1 MEPNINKIKKQKN
14 KLDKSNINYY
24 STNFKNTLNLPY
36 TQSIISLLKNFKKY
50 EQDKLSADSLNTPVL
65 NLNDCFLIQPNM
77 FQSGLRHNNINVEL
91 KMNPKTPLD
100 KLINYCFYIKQ
111 PTIFSNPNNKII
123 TLIKYQIGKDVV
135 RDSRN
140 INGKL
145 YDQEYYASQNKNN
158 YEIADLFYQ
167 NIIDKLYEIN
177 QQINLDI
184 VNKIALLSVQNVYG
198 LISDM
203 LTIQMFKILEPE
215 IGYIYSPDKY
225 VNIVINKEHVTMEFN
240 FKCKLLI
247 TKDKAEVNVEYP
259 CGDMEFIFFVDIL
272 NNIYSLKKFTLN
284 YDIDKCGP
292 ESTPTQ
298 IDTNKTDKFKKSAM
312 KPEVMIPAA
321 ITATGLVS
329 APFLLAFLGGK
340 KRKTFRRK
348 QKKRRKTVKRRY

>member
-1 MEPNINKIKKQKN
+1 MELKIKKQKKS
-14 KLDKSNINYY
+14 KLDKSNVNYY

-50 EQDKLSADSLNTPVL
+50 EQAKLSADSLNLPVL
-65 NLNDCFLIQPNM
+65 NLNDCFLIQPTM
-77 FQSGLRHNNINVEL
+77 FQSGLRHNDINIEL
-91 KMNPKTPLD
+91 RMNPKTPLD

-111 PTIFSNPNNKII
+111 PSIFSNPNNKII
-123 TLIKYQIGKDVV
+123 TSIKYQIGKDVV
-135 RDSRN
+135 RDNRN

-145 YDQEYYASQNKNN
+145 YDQNYYASQTKNN

-177 QQINLDI
+177 PQINLDI

-203 LTIQMFKILEPE
+203 LTIEMFKILEPE
-215 IGYIYSPDKY
+215 IGYIYGADKF
-225 VNIVINKEHVTMEFN
+225 IDIIINKEQITMEFN

-247 TKDKAEVNVEYP
+247 TKDKKEVNVEYP
-259 CGDMEFIFFVDIL
+259 CGDMEFIFFVDIT
-272 NNIYSLKKFTLN
+272 NNTYSLKKFMLN

-292 ESTPTQ
+292 ENNITQ
-298 IDTNKTDKFKKSAM
+298 DIDKSNKTKKSTM
-312 KPEVMIPAA
+312 KPEIIIPATLA
-321 ITATGLVS
+321 SSGILA

-340 KRKTFRRK
+340 KRKTFRLK
-348 QKKRRKTVKRRY
+348 QKKRRKTVRNNIK